1 MAENTIKHD
10 ELIESGVLDPF
21 IKNAKEAL
29 DVTNQLTVAFSKL
42 ASTSGKE
49 ISGIKFGSVE
59 DVEKFNAATKR
70 ADDIEKA
77 YNKTQKEAI
86 ALRKQL
92 AERDDEVV
100 KGKIRLQQANQNQ
113 NQILKQQV
121 ILEKAA
127 TGSIVQLRAQLSL
140 VTRQYNAMSAAERDN
155 TAAGKALLA
164 QQRGLSDELKRLE
177 SAGGNF
183 TRNVGNY
190 PVNFGKLSKSVKGL
204 TGALGELGT
213 ALGFNTEIMERFIGL
228 GETLHK
234 VAEGFEKAEKIK
246 DVGKVEDTTEA
257 IVEQTAAMEA
267 QVVVGAE
274 QVAVTEAAAVAEVE
288 QAAATET
295 ATVAQEE
302 FNAAASANP
311 IGIIILA
318 IVALAAALYALNSY
332 LTSSSEET
340 KKLERE
346 NQKLIKAYEKQQVI
360 TKART
365 TVLQSELDLLK
376 AQGAPLAEIRKK
388 QAEINAE
395 KEKELLLN
403 IEVIKSSIA
412 LNKQK
417 IADVQANDSL
427 WESYL
432 NASAAVQRFLGQEKQ
447 AEMTEALIA
456 QNKKERAEEFVTALE
471 EQENALIQAEADYAA
486 FLNEIKVQD
495 IEFDKEQ
502 EELYKKQ
509 TERIKKHNEHRAQLY
524 KEDRDAKI
532 KAEEDKI
539 NRLLALRKRLEALEA
554 DIAPEQS
561 AREQE
566 TSRYMKQLAELE
578 DIAEQARDEGR
589 FNEER
594 YQQDL
599 ALIDKKHFD
608 EMEKIR
614 DEEISQEIDAEKAKQ
629 EEITRINEEA
639 ERQRKEALKKSIE
652 EQISLE
658 RTLID
663 SYKDALGDRRQD
675 EDMYMRYR
683 ENQINSDLQTQQN
696 LFNQG
701 LDNTLA
707 YEKRKKEEFYAEQ
720 KELQRQRHEQDMA
733 LELAELF
740 IELQKTYAD
749 EGLTGAAKAFSQ
761 TMAAKGI
768 AMAIAGSYFEG
779 TENTGKAN
787 GRGVDGRGGRL
798 AIIHDE
804 ERIIPQRL
812 NKKLGDI
819 SNDELI
825 DNVLAF
831 QMYRQQLAGTNL
843 PESIE
848 DSYSDRTMELLLLNG
863 FVSLESTIKKKREYY
878 IGRDALKG
886 MFEDIIEN
894 GERRRTYFGRTRA

>member
-29 DVTNQLTVAFSKL
+29 EVTNQLTVAFSKL
-42 ASTSGKE
+42 ATTSGKE

-77 YNKTQKEAI
+77 YNQTQKEAI

-92 AERDDEVV
+92 ADRDDEVV
-100 KGKIRLQQANQNQ
+100 KGKLRLQQANKEQNH
-113 NQILKQQV
+113 ILKQQV

-127 TGSIVQLRAQLSL
+127 AGSLEQLKAKLSL
-140 VTRQYNAMSAAERDN
+140 VTAQINKMSAAERDN
-155 TAAGKALLA
+155 TAAGKALIAEQKALND
-164 QQRGLSDELKRLE
+164 QLSKVEQK
-177 SAGGNF
+177 GGNF
-183 TRNVGNY
+183 HRQVGNY
-190 PVNFGKLSKSVKGL
+190 ELAYKKFGKGIKGV
-204 TGALGELGT
+204 TGALGELGA
-213 ALGFNTEIMERFIGL
+213 ALGLNSEAIEALVRVGDAAFGAL
-228 GETLHK
+228 DAVDDLHDIK
-234 VAEGFEKAEKIK
+234 EG
-246 DVGKVEDTTEA
+246 VEGNTEA
-257 IVEQTAAMEA
+257 I
-267 QVVVGAE
+267 AE
-274 QVAVTEAAAVAEVE
+274 QVVAKEADVIVTEEQAIATEAVAAAEIE

-295 ATVAQEE
+295 ATVAQEGL
-302 FNAAASANP
+302 NTAMKANP
-311 IGIIILA
+311 LGVIILA
-318 IVALAAALYALNSY
+318 IVAVAAALYGLNKW
-332 LTSSSEET
+332 LTASSEET
-340 KKLERE
+340 KQLERE

-365 TVLQSELDLLK
+365 TVLQSEFDLLK
-376 AQGAPLAEIRKK
+376 AQGASVEELRKK

-456 QNKKERAEEFVTALE
+456 QNKRERAEEFVTALE
-471 EQENALIQAEADYAA
+471 EQENALVQAEADYAA
-486 FLNEIKVQD
+486 FLNEIQIQE
-495 IEFDKEQ
+495 IEFDKEA
-502 EELYKKQ
+502 ESRREKE
-509 TERIKKHNEHRAQLY
+509 TERIKEHNEKRAQLY
-524 KEDRDAKI
+524 KADKDARI
-532 KAEEDKI
+532 KEEEDKI
-539 NRLLALRKRLEALEA
+539 NRLLALRARLEALEA

-578 DIAEQARDEGR
+578 DIAEQARAEGR

-614 DEEISQEIDAEKAKQ
+614 DEEITQEIDAEKAKQ

-639 ERQRKEALKKSIE
+639 ERQRREALKKSIE

-779 TENTGKAN
+779 TENTGKSN

-848 DSYSDRTMELLLLNG
+848 ESYADRTMELLLLNG

-886 MFEDIIEN
+886 MFEEIIEN
-894 GERRRTYFGRTRA
+894 GERRRTYFGRQRA